1 MESGDPINQ
10 VRRRN
15 RRRHATLPSPTFDK
29 LILAKVNSSAMM
41 ARHADVPNL
50 IFVDSQEGQTTMTET
65 MVVFVTCESR
75 EHAEEIA
82 EKVVGERLAACVNV
96 VPGVRSCY
104 VWEGKLTW
112 SEEVLLLLKTTR
124 AGFDALK
131 ERVRELH
138 RYEVPEIVGMRV
150 EAGLEKYLD
159 WVKSGVGTSGL
170 T

>member
-1 MESGDPINQ
+1 
-10 VRRRN
+10 
-15 RRRHATLPSPTFDK
+15 
-29 LILAKVNSSAMM
+29 
-41 ARHADVPNL
+41 
-50 IFVDSQEGQTTMTET
+50 MTET

-75 EHAEEIA
+75 EDAEKIA

-131 ERVRELH
+131 ERVGELH
-138 RYEVPEIVGMRV
+138 RYEVPEIVGLRV
-150 EAGLEKYLD
+150 ESGLEKYLD
-159 WVKSGVGTSGL
+159 WVKSGVGNPGL